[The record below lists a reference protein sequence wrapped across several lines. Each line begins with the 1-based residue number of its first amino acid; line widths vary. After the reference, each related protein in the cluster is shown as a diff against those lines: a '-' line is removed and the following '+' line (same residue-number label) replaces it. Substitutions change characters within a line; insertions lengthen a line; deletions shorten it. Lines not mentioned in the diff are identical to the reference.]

1 MLVLDTCAIIFD
13 SLAPE
18 RLSTAAGTAIAAAFS
33 AGELCCSDI
42 SLWELAMLVDR
53 GRLDPGTDVR
63 SYIDLVL
70 QARDLDVL
78 AISPEIATLS
88 ASLALHKDPADRII
102 AATAISHSANLV
114 TSDRRLIAAPGV
126 PTLW

>member
-1 MLVLDTCAIIFD
+1 MVLDTCAIIYD

-18 RLSTAAGTAIAAAFS
+18 RLSAVAGAAIDS
-33 AGELCCSDI
+33 ACAEGELCCSDI

-53 GRLDPGTDVR
+53 GRLDPGTGTR
-63 SYIDLVL
+63 NYIDLVL
-70 QARDLDVL
+70 QARDLAVL
-78 AISPEIATLS
+78 PITPEIATLS

-102 AATAISHSANLV
+102 AATTISHSAQLV
-114 TSDRRLIAAPGV
+114 TSDKHLIASPVV